1 MPSSTRLSRRAFG
14 SLVAATVLLPTGLPA
29 LAAPRRTRSTPSTPH
44 RMKHLIKPPR
54 LKQGDTIG
62 LIAPAGH
69 TSDKSIE
76 KSVQHIEA
84 LGFKVK
90 LGRYLRE
97 VFGNYAGSPQMR
109 LADLHGMFLDP
120 EVKALWCIR
129 GGSGAISLL
138 KHLDYE
144 LIRNHPKILL
154 GYSDITAL
162 HLAIHRH
169 AGVVSFHGPVA
180 SSTPS
185 DYSNEH
191 MLAVLTDPQPT
202 YTIHMAKENAARAK
216 EEPHFGIRTVHGG
229 VATGPLIGGNLSL
242 VSALAGT
249 DYAADFRNSILF
261 LEEVN
266 EEPYR
271 IDRWMTQLDL
281 AVGFDKAAALMI
293 GICEECGPEPGSTS
307 LTLDQTFD
315 MHLDPLK
322 IPAVTGY
329 SIGHIRNQFTL
340 PIGVR
345 ARLDTEAQ
353 TLTLLEPAVS

>member
-1 MPSSTRLSRRAFG
+1 
-14 SLVAATVLLPTGLPA
+14 
-29 LAAPRRTRSTPSTPH
+29 
-44 RMKHLIKPPR
+44 MKHLIKPPR
-54 LKQGDTIG
+54 LKQGDVIG
-62 LIAPAGH
+62 LVAPAGH
-69 TSDKSIE
+69 TNDSAIE

-84 LGFKVK
+84 LGFRVK

-97 VFGNYAGSPQMR
+97 VHGNYAGSPEMR

-120 EVKALWCIR
+120 EVKALWAIR

-138 KHLDYE
+138 RHIDYA

-169 AGVVSFHGPVA
+169 SGVVTFHGPVA

-202 YTIHMAKENAARAK
+202 YTIQMSDANAQRAA

-293 GICEECGPEPGSTS
+293 GICEHCGPHDEQKS

-315 MHLDPLK
+315 IHLDPLK
-322 IPAVTGY
+322 VPAVTGY
-329 SIGHIRNQFTL
+329 SIGHIRNQFTI
-340 PIGVR
+340 PVGVR
-345 ARLDTEAQ
+345 ATLDTEAQ

>member
-1 MPSSTRLSRRAFG
+1 MAAALLLPAQALATGRRA
-14 SLVAATVLLPTGLPA
+14 
-29 LAAPRRTRSTPSTPH
+29 RSTHLQHQP
-44 RMKHLIKPPR
+44 MKHLIKPPR

-62 LIAPAGH
+62 LVAPAGH
-69 TSDKSIE
+69 TNDSAIE

-84 LGFKVK
+84 LGFRVK

-97 VFGNYAGSPQMR
+97 VHGNYAGSVEMR

-120 EVKALWCIR
+120 EVKALWAIR

-138 KHLDYE
+138 RHIEYG

-169 AGVVSFHGPVA
+169 AGVVTFHGPVA

-202 YTIHMAKENAARAK
+202 YTIHMSEANAQRAS

-293 GICEECGPEPGSTS
+293 GICEHCGPQDAQKS

-315 MHLDPLK
+315 IHLDPLRV
-322 IPAVTGY
+322 PAVTGY
-329 SIGHIRNQFTL
+329 SIGHIRNQFTI
-340 PIGVR
+340 PVGVR
-345 ARLDTEAQ
+345 ATLDTEAQ